1 MSACRN
7 VSRLPRGCPARA
19 GGRGAISAPPLSPD
33 PGQVESVHH
42 WLLKRGAA
50 DGDLSPF
57 ALSLCCQGSKA
68 LRAQPRPFSVPVV
81 AHATC
86 RGTAGVL
93 LPPSKGR
100 SAGPQWS
107 DGARWP
113 SSSCWF
119 SPQVL
124 CPCGKYAVQ
133 GMVPTVPAV
142 KWVDGL
148 LQGCFINHPLGHLC

>member
-42 WLLKRGAA
+42 WLLKRRAA

-93 LPPSKGR
+93 LPP
-100 SAGPQWS
+100 
-107 DGARWP
+107 ARGG
-113 SSSCWF
+113 
-119 SPQVL
+119 VL
-124 CPCGKYAVQ
+124 ALSGQ
-133 GMVPTVPAV
+133 MERG
-142 KWVDGL
+142 GL
-148 LQGCFINHPLGHLC
+148 LHPAGSLLRSCVHMVSMPCRVWYQRFQL

>member
-1 MSACRN
+1 MSLG
-7 VSRLPRGCPARA
+7 SRKDAQPGQGAEGPFQPLPSPQTLGRWSLSITGSCQ
-19 GGRGAISAPPLSPD
+19 RGA
-33 PGQVESVHH
+33 V
-42 WLLKRGAA
+42 

-113 SSSCWF
+113 SSSSRWF

-124 CPCGKYAVQ
+124 CPCSKYAVQ
-133 GMVPTVPAV
+133 GIVPTVPAV
-142 KWVDGL
+142 KWVNGL